1 MQNNFKRRDQHSLRQ
16 LISHPWWELLRYS
29 LPKSL
34 PYLKTISY
42 TLAIYVLEDFISVL
56 PDSKQ
61 EGSR

>member
-1 MQNNFKRRDQHSLRQ
+1 MQNNFERRGQHSLRQ

-29 LPKSL
+29 LQKSL
-34 PYLKTISY
+34 PCLKTISCA
-42 TLAIYVLEDFISVL
+42 LAVCVLEDFISVL